1 MMKLTY
7 SEEKDVELWVLS
19 GAAWSVPMRLR
30 HCVLDGKEMAHVVPA
45 VPIGFA
51 QYGVVEPK
59 LRFHNGTPLR
69 SGWLLELSDFTAA
82 STKAAGIT
90 PEFYYKW
97 NGELCEK
104 PNAPESETV
113 DWSKKKR
120 LDVQNEFIDLV
131 ADRSGL
137 DRSNLT
143 LCWMAISQCM
153 ADWLLSGRMID
164 FGLFRLQAFP
174 YRRNWKEVLLA
185 RYPQL
190 KKICFVKDRK
200 RLMSLAFTAA
210 SRMIR
215 SSELTEYRSR
225 MNRALFGWTI
235 EVIHDSSWENA
246 AAEAEHECAASL
258 GPIAYLK
265 RWATKIS
272 HLEEQIYDVIRE
284 YAAKEN
290 TSCCRLYWRRNQGG
304 ARFAQGAPTLIS
316 YRASLDGDGV
326 GDQSVDDLLGVEDTS
341 AYLEEAAARL
351 LAVSDAEPDVD
362 LRIPGGD
369 NDRAEREA
377 ADSGLLVLPAI
388 GGKAAR
394 EDVLDG
400 RDGNQGG

>member
-1 MMKLTY
+1 MKLTY
-7 SEEKDVELWVLS
+7 CDDKDVELWVLS
-19 GAAWSVPMRLR
+19 GAGWAMPMRLR
-30 HCVLDGKEMAHVVPA
+30 HCVMDGKAMAHVIPA
-45 VPIGFA
+45 VPLGYA

-59 LRFHNGTPLR
+59 LKFHGAIQLR
-69 SGWLLELSDFTAA
+69 SGWVLELEQFT
-82 STKAAGIT
+82 SICTKAAGVT

-97 NGELCEK
+97 NGEFADK
-104 PNAPESETV
+104 PSTPEEETI
-113 DWSKKKR
+113 DWSKKKK

-131 ADRSGL
+131 AERSGL
-137 DRSNLT
+137 DRSTLT
-143 LCWMAISQCM
+143 MCWMAITQCI

-164 FGLFRLQAFP
+164 FGVFKLQAFP
-174 YRRNWKEVLLA
+174 YRKNWKEVLLA

-190 KKICFVKDRK
+190 KKLCFVKDRK
-200 RLMSLAFTAA
+200 RIMSLAFTAA

-215 SSELTEYRSR
+215 SSELTEYRTR
-225 MNRALFGWTI
+225 MNRSLFGWSV

-246 AAEAEHECAASL
+246 VIDAEHECAASL
-258 GPIAYLK
+258 GPLAYLK

-272 HLEEQIYDVIRE
+272 QLEEQIYEVIRE

-304 ARFAQGAPTLIS
+304 ARFVQGAPTLIS
-316 YRASLDGDGV
+316 HRASLESDEAGY
-326 GDQSVDDLLGVEDTS
+326 QSVDDFLGVEDTS
-341 AYLEEAAARL
+341 AYLEAAAARM
-351 LAVSDAEPDVD
+351 LAMSDAEPNVD
-362 LRIPGGD
+362 LRLSGGD

-377 ADSGLLVLPAI
+377 ADSGLLVLPSI